1 MEEREL
7 ETIGGTYTDN
17 PSTLEIPE
25 FTDEEAEEREYEE
38 IIDSI
43 EGGK

>member
-1 MEEREL
+1 MEKEL
-7 ETIGGTYTDN
+7 DTIGGTYVDN

-25 FTDEEAEEREYEE
+25 FTDEEAESREYEE
-38 IIDSI
+38 IVNAT